1 MIPNPAK
8 GGAMKRMSMFLR
20 WMVRKGPVDFGIWDF
35 MPPSELLIPLDV
47 HVARISREMGLLTR
61 KQNDFKAVIE
71 LTNNLKKFDPQDP
84 VKYDFA
90 MFGFGVN
97 NKN

>member
-1 MIPNPAK
+1 M
-8 GGAMKRMSMFLR
+8 
-20 WMVRKGPVDFGIWDF
+20 W
-35 MPPSELLIPLDV
+35 
-47 HVARISREMGLLTR
+47 LLTR